1 MLFFTD
7 ELVGLLGKNESNLC
21 VGPSVKSSVGPIVGE
36 GGISEVVGF
45 FVGGGDGDL
54 VGLEEGRLVGA
65 SEITGEREGD
75 SVGNLV
81 GSRKS
86 NSSSVN
92 ESLDSIDNVGL
103 FVGFEVGLGGRRT
116 ASMTW
121 IIPLQA
127 SMSGMITL
135 ESLILTPSSTL
146 TVTEAPLSVSTSPL
160 TRDVLGASAATTW

>member
-1 MLFFTD
+1 VLFFTD

-21 VGPSVKSSVGPIVGE
+21 VGPSVKSSVGPIVGD

-54 VGLEEGRLVGA
+54 VGLGEGRLVGA
-65 SEITGEREGD
+65 SEITVEREGD

-92 ESLDSIDNVGL
+92 ESLDNINNVGL

-135 ESLILTPSSTL
+135 ESLILTPSSKL

-160 TRDVLGASAATTW
+160 TRSVLRTSAATTW